1 MHQFHPLTDKQIG
14 DRVKA
19 PYHPASPDTK
29 YFYGTVIHRPPH
41 DDLEVEWDKPIPFM
55 GKYSSL
61 LPAIRI

>member
-1 MHQFHPLTDKQIG
+1 MT
-14 DRVKA
+14 
-19 PYHPASPDTK
+19 ASNVPFTPHLLDTV

-55 GKYSSL
+55 GKRSSL